1 MISIIPTTC
10 TYCTDRVLKDRDFV
24 VDHIV
29 RHFLRN
35 CCNENTKL
43 SIGFC
48 PSFPRVSSQVQG
60 LDPNPQG
67 ILWPGPKVSHKL
79 VSKLVYT
86 TVVIPFQICLDNCSG
101 IRMPCFPHSFP
112 FSICSFENCMYLFNR
127 KGVLIPK

>member
-1 MISIIPTTC
+1 MISIIPITY

-29 RHFLRN
+29 MHFLRN
-35 CCNENTKL
+35 HCNENTKL

-86 TVVIPFQICLDNCSG
+86 TVVIPFQIWLDNFWNKNAL
-101 IRMPCFPHSFP
+101 FPPLFP
-112 FSICSFENCMYLFNR
+112 I
-127 KGVLIPK
+127 